1 VIIETETRESQNDR
15 SRNHR
20 LHLHQLFNSGNVLM
34 EDFATCLAIGGVIAI
49 AITLFCWA
57 LAEHF

>member
-1 VIIETETRESQNDR
+1 
-15 SRNHR
+15 
-20 LHLHQLFNSGNVLM
+20 M
-34 EDFATCLAIGGVIAI
+34 EDFATCLAIGGAIAI